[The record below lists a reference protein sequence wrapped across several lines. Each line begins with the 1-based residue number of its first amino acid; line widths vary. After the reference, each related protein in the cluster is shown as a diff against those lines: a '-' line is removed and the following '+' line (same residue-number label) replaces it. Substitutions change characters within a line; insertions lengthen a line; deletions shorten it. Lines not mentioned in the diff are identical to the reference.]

1 MSRRERERVRHRQE
15 ILDAA
20 CQEFSEKGFRNTTI
34 ADISKRSEFS
44 IASIYKH
51 FESKEDLY
59 HSLIEDTL
67 QMAHTK
73 MEEAVKGIESPLAQ
87 IRAGLDAILNLFLD
101 NRAFLE
107 FFVGEFRISPNL
119 AEDPLA
125 AKSMDAYRLFIEF
138 FALRFEQAVA
148 QEEVA
153 RFDPIDLAVGMMGH
167 IFIFSNYWIFFGQ
180 KPLKDVDRTV
190 IPRLFFERIALTD

>member
-1 MSRRERERVRHRQE
+1 METQEQSNTRER
-15 ILDAA
+15 IIDAA
-20 CQEFSEKGFRNTTI
+20 KGIFAAKGFRNTTI

-51 FESKEDLY
+51 FESNEDLY

-73 MEEAVKGIESPLAQ
+73 MEEAVTGIESPLAQ
-87 IRAGLDAILNLFLD
+87 IRAGLDAILDLFLD

-125 AKSMDAYRLFIEF
+125 GSVSWTHSI
-138 FALRFEQAVA
+138 
-148 QEEVA
+148 
-153 RFDPIDLAVGMMGH
+153 
-167 IFIFSNYWIFFGQ
+167 
-180 KPLKDVDRTV
+180 LK
-190 IPRLFFERIALTD
+190 